1 MMINDKKKKRG
12 LLSMEEKMGL
22 NEGSDYVTPSSN
34 GILPTAGSGGNGENP
49 KQSVGSRLRDRM
61 TGRA

>member
-12 LLSMEEKMGL
+12 LFSMAEKMGL
-22 NEGSDYVTPSSN
+22 SEGSDYVTPSKN
-34 GILPTAGSGGNGENP
+34 GILPTASNSGNETDS
-49 KQSVGSRLRDRM
+49 KQSVGSKIRDRM